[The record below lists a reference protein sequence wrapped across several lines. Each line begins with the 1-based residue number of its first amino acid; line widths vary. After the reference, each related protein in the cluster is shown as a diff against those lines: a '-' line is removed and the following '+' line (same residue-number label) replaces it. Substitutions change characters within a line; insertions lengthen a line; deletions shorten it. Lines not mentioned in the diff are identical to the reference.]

1 MAKNV
6 IELTKDNFE
15 KEVLR
20 SSTPVIVDFW
30 ASWCM
35 PCKMIAPII
44 EEVGQKYSGKC
55 KVGKLNVD
63 SAMEAA
69 TKFGVMNIP
78 TVIFFKNG
86 AEFSRVVG
94 VTSKNSIVGKVE
106 EMLVN

>member
-55 KVGKLNVD
+55 KVAKLNVD

-78 TVIFFKNG
+78 TVIFFTFINYICAKQKN
-86 AEFSRVVG
+86 
-94 VTSKNSIVGKVE
+94 
-106 EMLVN
+106 